1 MRRDLPRET
10 VHMLRVATHTMETRE
25 RASSMVERIR
35 ALMRQQG
42 MNDADLARRT
52 GVSPGTLSRVLSME
66 TEDPRISTVLAI
78 ADALGSTVGY
88 LLQSER
94 AYPIPI
100 LDWNEIVD
108 FTQGHRDVARKTQ
121 WLTVDTPRRPGTFAV
136 RTKPSMAPRFREGS
150 IVVVE
155 PGVSLRD
162 AHVVAAVVDG
172 GSPALHRVVKDGE
185 VAWLKGLNATRA
197 ETVNA
202 LAEGV
207 LVLGVVTES
216 RLINP

>member
-1 MRRDLPRET
+1 
-10 VHMLRVATHTMETRE
+10 MLRAATHTMETRE

-35 ALMRQQG
+35 ALMRQHG
-42 MNDADLARRT
+42 MNDADLARKT
-52 GVSPGTLSRVLSME
+52 GVSAGTLSRVLSME

-100 LDWNEIVD
+100 LGWEEIVD
-108 FTQGHRDVARKTQ
+108 FAHGHRDVTRKTQ
-121 WLTVDTPRRPGTFAV
+121 WLTVDTPRRPGTFAAK
-136 RTKPSMAPRFREGS
+136 TKPSMAPRFREGS

-155 PGVSLRD
+155 PGVALRD
-162 AHVVAAVVDG
+162 AHVVAAIVDG
-172 GSPALHRVVKDGE
+172 GAPALHRVVKDGE
-185 VAWLKGLNATRA
+185 VAWLKSLNATRA

-207 LVLGVVTES
+207 VVFGVVTES

>member
-1 MRRDLPRET
+1 
-10 VHMLRVATHTMETRE
+10 
-25 RASSMVERIR
+25 MVERIR

>member
-1 MRRDLPRET
+1 
-10 VHMLRVATHTMETRE
+10 
-25 RASSMVERIR
+25 MVERIR

-42 MNDADLARRT
+42 MNDADLARKT
-52 GVSPGTLSRVLSME
+52 GVSAGTLSRVLSME

-100 LDWNEIVD
+100 LGWDEIVE
-108 FTQGHRDVARKTQ
+108 FARGHRDVARKTQ

-136 RTKPSMAPRFREGS
+136 RTISSMAPRFREGS

-155 PGVSLRD
+155 PCVTLRD
-162 AHVVAAVVDG
+162 AQVAAAVVDG
-172 GSPALHRVVKDGE
+172 SGPALHRVVKDGD
-185 VAWLKGLNATRA
+185 VAWLKSLNGTRA
-197 ETVNA
+197 EAINA
-202 LAEGV
+202 FASGV
-207 LVLGVVTES
+207 IVLGVVTES

>member
-1 MRRDLPRET
+1 MD
-10 VHMLRVATHTMETRE
+10 TRQ
-25 RASSMVERIR
+25 RASLMVERIR

-42 MNDADLARRT
+42 MNDADLARKT
-52 GVSPGTLSRVLSME
+52 GVSPATLSRVLSMA
-66 TEDPRISTVLAI
+66 TEDPRISTILAV

-100 LDWNEIVD
+100 LGWDEVLE
-108 FTQGHRDVARKTQ
+108 FARGQRDMARKTQ

-136 RTKPSMAPRFREGS
+136 RTTPSMAPRFREGS

-155 PGVSLRD
+155 PGVTLRD
-162 AHVVAAVVDG
+162 AQVAAAVVHG
-172 GSPALHRVVKDGE
+172 GAPALHRVVVDGE
-185 VAWLKGLNATRA
+185 FAWLKSLDPKRVEMINAMSDAVT
-197 ETVNA
+197 
-202 LAEGV
+202 L
-207 LVLGVVTES
+207 LGIVTES

>member
-1 MRRDLPRET
+1 MD
-10 VHMLRVATHTMETRE
+10 TRQ
-25 RASSMVERIR
+25 RAGLMVERIR

-42 MNDADLARRT
+42 MNDADLARKT

-66 TEDPRISTVLAI
+66 TEDPRISTILAI

-100 LDWNEIVD
+100 LGWDEVVE
-108 FTQGHRDVARKTQ
+108 FARGQRDVARKTQ

-136 RTKPSMAPRFREGS
+136 RTRPSMAPRFREGS

-155 PGVSLRD
+155 PGIGLRD
-162 AHVVAAVVDG
+162 AQVAAAVVHG
-172 GSPALHRVVKDGE
+172 GEPALHRVVVDGE
-185 VAWLKGLNATRA
+185 FAWLKSLNPKRS
-197 ETVNA
+197 EMVNA
-202 LAEGV
+202 LSEDVA
-207 LVLGVVTES
+207 LLGIVTES

>member
-1 MRRDLPRET
+1 
-10 VHMLRVATHTMETRE
+10 MLQIASHTMETRE
-25 RASSMVERIR
+25 RASLMVERIR
-35 ALMRQQG
+35 ALMRQQS
-42 MNDADLARRT
+42 MNDADLARKT
-52 GVSPGTLSRVLSME
+52 GVSAGTLSRVLSME

-100 LDWNEIVD
+100 LGWDEILE
-108 FTQGHRDVARKTQ
+108 FSRRHRDVTRKTQ

-136 RTKPSMAPRFREGS
+136 RTKPSMAPRFRDGS

-155 PGVSLRD
+155 PGVTLRD
-162 AHVVAAVVDG
+162 AQVAAAIVGDG
-172 GSPALHRVVKDGE
+172 GPALHRVVKDGE
-185 VAWLKGLNATRA
+185 FAWLKSLNATRA

-202 LAEGV
+202 FAAGV
-207 LVLGVVTES
+207 IVLGVVTES